1 MAAVQVHV
9 PLPQFLFKILKMAGL
24 FQTEY
29 TKGTPKT
36 GVPSPNLFYKAN
48 NLGQ

>member
-24 FQTEY
+24 VQTEY
-29 TKGTPKT
+29 TKGTAKT
-36 GVPSPNLFYKAN
+36 GVPSNLLYKAN

>member
-1 MAAVQVHV
+1 MAAVLVHV

-29 TKGTPKT
+29 TKGTAKM
-36 GVPSPNLFYKAN
+36 GVTSPNLLYEAN